1 MQGKANAASCNA
13 NLFCYSERNSL
24 LQGGQNICS
33 SVREEALEVSVCL
46 KFNIHNVALVRFAQG
61 SWGWLGLDA
70 IELLHTKQHPQ
81 AVARAPL
88 SLCSAGALQ
97 PSPRAPAGPNDLR
110 ALARTTPA
118 AENLSSTLGSV
129 HSWDCLTHMPASRRR
144 FFCRPFIA
152 GALPAKPRQLAHVS
166 QPSNKPLSNN
176 DVILRGGGVQGGKK
190 CFVICI
196 TPHQRCWWNYLELTA
211 PKRLSNVIFLRY
223 FLFFSFLFSLGCDV
237 SNRPLWYGLFGDVV
251 QLATIELQFA
261 MYNSQGLLSLG
272 RARSCQ
278 VYCFTGTPGRWRD

>member
-1 MQGKANAASCNA
+1 M
-13 NLFCYSERNSL
+13 
-24 LQGGQNICS
+24 
-33 SVREEALEVSVCL
+33 
-46 KFNIHNVALVRFAQG
+46 RFAQG

-88 SLCSAGALQ
+88 SLRSAGALQ

-129 HSWDCLTHMPASRRR
+129 HSWDCLTHMPASHRR